1 MPDAHALWRTL
12 RAATLVPSA
21 SAPADAATCAPHLS
35 PPTPQTPSSGQPAQ
49 RCRGARCGGGRAGA
63 GGGAGRLCR
72 QNRLCLASRQRQL
85 QTARN
90 CASCNLPPPDRNK
103 LPNPCQLPSQ
113 PCWLQARTVP
123 PPTPTPPHPTPPPH
137 RLLASCCSAAP
148 APGVAGVKEPGRPS
162 HASRATATRSGC
174 TSSSVPSAPPGGW
187 EGRGGGQQRLS

>member
-63 GGGAGRLCR
+63 GGGARVGCAGKTG
-72 QNRLCLASRQRQL
+72 LCLASRQRQL

-123 PPTPTPPHPTPPPH
+123 PPPPPPPPHPTPH
-137 RLLASCCSAAP
+137 RLLPPAAP
-148 APGVAGVKEPGRPS
+148 LRPRRVLRGVKEPGRPS
-162 HASRATATRSGC
+162 HARGPPPHAAA
-174 TSSSVPSAPPGGW
+174 APPARCRRRRLAVGRVGA
-187 EGRGGGQQRLS
+187 EGSRG